1 MYVATVVFAVAARL
15 ATHLVHLTWWPI
27 SKTINA
33 CIILLLPVYNV
44 ITFILL
50 PFIHLGQAIV
60 TVLSIPF
67 RVKWL
72 EQIEVS
78 D

>member
-1 MYVATVVFAVAARL
+1 MDAATVFAVTARL
-15 ATHLVHLTWWPI
+15 ATHLVHLAWWPI

-33 CIILLLPVYNV
+33 CIILLLPFYNV

-60 TVLSIPF
+60 IVLSIPF